1 MSFISVPMGY
11 VLRWFSALVGNNFA
25 AAVFL
30 FTILVNVI
38 MIPLT
43 MKSQKST
50 VQQTRIKPKLDA
62 LKAKCGNDKQK
73 YTREMQALYQREGV
87 SMSGGCLPLL
97 LRMVFMMG
105 IYFAIA
111 NPLQY
116 ICGVSEAAI
125 GDATKHAT
133 EVLKLELGN
142 PPGIGLVAP
151 ARQGLFASLAH
162 PISAET
168 ANMVS
173 FNFFGIDLLQD
184 PEFTAPAL
192 IWICPIAS
200 FAAQMASSI
209 VTMKINKKNNP
220 DAPNMSGM
228 MLMMPVISLIIGF
241 NFPGALSFYWAISS
255 IVSGVI
261 QAVVS
266 LKYGP
271 DVIIAKEQAKE
282 TYTRFRYEKN
292 RKKTAQ

>member
-25 AAVFL
+25 AAVCL

-105 IYFAIA
+105 IYFAIS

-116 ICGVSEAAI
+116 ICGASEAAI
-125 GDATKHAT
+125 SDATAYAK
-133 EVLKLELGN
+133 EMGYSVSN
-142 PPGIGLVAP
+142 NIGLVAP
-151 ARQGLFASLAH
+151 AQQGLFASLAH

-173 FNFFGIDLLQD
+173 FNFFGIDLLQN

-192 IWICPIAS
+192 IWICPISS
-200 FAAQMASSI
+200 FVAQMASSI
-209 VTMKINKKNNP
+209 VTMKINKMNNP

-228 MLMMPVISLIIGF
+228 MLMMPLISLWIGF
-241 NFPGALSFYWAISS
+241 SFPGALSFYWAISS